1 MGVEIQQAIALPGQ
15 TVILNFNNPLQ
26 AWVVGM
32 NMFSLTY
39 GPNTDHWVETISI
52 SLQTNQPTT
61 SMIGN
66 QLGVTVHAQLQDAS
80 GHTIYV
86 DGSSGSQIGV
96 TCVAITG
103 SNDPQTY
110 MGNVTGIANNTSVPV
125 ELPGSGGSFTALT
138 SCLSGFN
145 LSFNTTDHH
154 FAGAVMGTGI
164 AATGT
169 TGQISGVAS
178 LYDASGN
185 RASTTTVDAGYIA
198 SVNPSPPFM
207 TQVINKQSQPP
218 FAVTFP
224 QNVSQIAILLQ
235 NITVQF
241 PSGGDNNLQT
251 ILAGGFT
258 IATPSG
264 PSSGPFLVNPPAESV
279 TLNQLITHVNDNS
292 GHWEDDNI
300 SSVTALVI
308 GLPAAS

>member
-1 MGVEIQQAIALPGQ
+1 MQFRKTHRQYLYLPFSCPKNPALCYGLHCTILRVMHLSIVPHFNRSSGPLLLPSGPLTAPTITAAGRSYGIRTVSAFSNKETKTMGVEIQQAIALPGQ

-154 FAGAVMGTGI
+154 FAG
-164 AATGT
+164 
-169 TGQISGVAS
+169 
-178 LYDASGN
+178 
-185 RASTTTVDAGYIA
+185 
-198 SVNPSPPFM
+198 
-207 TQVINKQSQPP
+207 
-218 FAVTFP
+218 
-224 QNVSQIAILLQ
+224 
-235 NITVQF
+235 
-241 PSGGDNNLQT
+241 
-251 ILAGGFT
+251 
-258 IATPSG
+258 
-264 PSSGPFLVNPPAESV
+264 
-279 TLNQLITHVNDNS
+279 
-292 GHWEDDNI
+292 
-300 SSVTALVI
+300 
-308 GLPAAS
+308 